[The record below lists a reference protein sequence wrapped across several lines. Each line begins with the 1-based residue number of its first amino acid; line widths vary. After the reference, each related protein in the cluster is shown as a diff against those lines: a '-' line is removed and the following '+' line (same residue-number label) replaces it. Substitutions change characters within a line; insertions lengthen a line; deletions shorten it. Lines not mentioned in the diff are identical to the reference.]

1 MSEGLKS
8 KLSRLEAKIQPQ
20 TDKEAEEQKQ
30 RSEALDCLLKELI
43 ELSRLEAIE
52 DRFLTP
58 QQRYDKELAETEELV
73 AAINKHT
80 KSAGL
85 Q

>member
-1 MSEGLKS
+1 MSGSLKN
-8 KLSRLEAKIQPQ
+8 KVARLEAKIQPQ

-43 ELSRLEAIE
+43 ELSKLEEIA

-58 QQRYDKELAETEELV
+58 EQRYDKQMAEIEELV
-73 AAINKHT
+73 R
-80 KSAGL
+80 SEE
-85 Q
+85 